1 MAKHQHGKS
10 HGAARSVSINLDNV
24 RIGGNYAALL
34 RAGNQDKS
42 NVALT
47 NKPNPELEPAHIAP
61 ERVAFVEKL
70 KRWMREPNW
79 CAGYSWLMLRESY
92 EVYEREDGLTQDE
105 YYEIAKVAINTG
117 PEQMN
122 RLRKDK
128 VSDVRYFELC
138 KIMASHGIFDNVS
151 VDFEK
156 LNNGTPNG
164 TYKIA
169 NFVIDSFYKAEH
181 EYQIQ
186 NAACGLRRGAKYQ
199 DYMSE
204 RDAAQLLF
212 YMWLIVHNGLF
223 TRVSDKDI
231 TEFVD
236 KGLVTPMDADRY
248 IVKLTQNVAKSPCTG
263 LIKSVRLGEGLH
275 VPEFCRKAQSR
286 VLNIYDDVIEREK
299 KRGK

>member
-1 MAKHQHGKS
+1 MAKRKNYNTPRNITVDLNH
-10 HGAARSVSINLDNV
+10 V
-24 RIGGNYAALL
+24 RISGPYAEMM
-34 RAGNQDKS
+34 RARNQDKS
-42 NVALT
+42 NAALVT
-47 NKPNPELEPAHIAP
+47 KPNSELEPAHIAP
-61 ERVAFVEKL
+61 NRMEYVEKW
-70 KRWMREPNW
+70 KYWMQEPRW
-79 CAGYSWLMLRESY
+79 CAGYSWLLLRENY
-92 EVYEREDGLTQDE
+92 ELYEKEEGLTKDE

-181 EYQIQ
+181 ECQIQ
-186 NAACGLRRGAKYQ
+186 NAARGLRRGAKYQ

-212 YMWLIVHNGLF
+212 YMWLIVHNELLVGV
-223 TRVSDKDI
+223 RDKEI
-231 TEFVD
+231 TEFVE
-236 KGLVTPMDADRY
+236 KGLVIPMDADRY
-248 IVKLTQNVAKSPCTG
+248 LVKFTQNSKNNPCTG
-263 LIKSVRLGEGLH
+263 LLKSIRLGQSKN
-275 VPEFCRKAQSR
+275 VPEFCKKAQSR
-286 VLNIYDDVIEREK
+286 VLDIYDEVIKREK
-299 KRGK
+299 AAGK

>member
-24 RIGGNYAALL
+24 RIGGNYAALQ
-34 RAGNQDKS
+34 RAN
-42 NVALT
+42 
-47 NKPNPELEPAHIAP
+47 NPTQNDAQLARPVLECEPAHIAP
-61 ERVAFVEKL
+61 ERREYVEKW
-70 KRWMREPNW
+70 KYWMQEPRW
-79 CAGYSWLMLRESY
+79 CAGYSWLLLRENY
-92 EVYEREDGLTQDE
+92 ELYEKEEGLTRDE

-181 EYQIQ
+181 ECQIQ
-186 NAACGLRRGAKYQ
+186 NAACSLRRGAKYQ

-248 IVKLTQNVAKSPCTG
+248 IVKLTQNAKKNPCTG
-263 LIKSVRLGEGLH
+263 LLKSIRLGQSKN
-275 VPEFCRKAQSR
+275 VPEFCKKAQSR

>member
-1 MAKHQHGKS
+1 MAKRSKS
-10 HGAARSVSINLDNV
+10 YNGARPIKIDLSRV
-24 RIGGNYAALL
+24 RIGGNYAALR
-34 RAGNQDKS
+34 RANNQDKS
-42 NVALT
+42 NT
-47 NKPNPELEPAHIAP
+47 NPELEPAHIAP
-61 ERVAFVEKL
+61 ERREYVEKW
-70 KRWMREPNW
+70 KYWMQEPRW
-79 CAGYSWLMLRESY
+79 CAGYSWLLLHENY
-92 EVYEREDGLTQDE
+92 ELYEKEEGLTRDE

-117 PEQMN
+117 PNQMN

-181 EYQIQ
+181 ECQIQ

-248 IVKLTQNVAKSPCTG
+248 IVKLTQNAAKSPCTG
-263 LIKSVRLGEGLH
+263 LIKSVRLGQGLQ
-275 VPEFCRKAQSR
+275 VPEFCKKAQDK
-286 VLNIYDDVIEREK
+286 VLNIYDALVEEK
-299 KRGK
+299 SNMFDFTR

>member
-1 MAKHQHGKS
+1 MAKRSKS
-10 HGAARSVSINLDNV
+10 YNVARPINIDLSRV
-24 RIGGNYAALL
+24 RIGGNYAALQ
-34 RAGNQDKS
+34 RANNQDKS
-42 NVALT
+42 
-47 NKPNPELEPAHIAP
+47 KSNPELEPAHIAS
-61 ERVAFVEKL
+61 ERREYVEKI
-70 KRWMREPNW
+70 KNWMREPNW
-79 CAGYSWLMLRESY
+79 CAGYSWLMLREHY
-92 EVYEREDGLTQDE
+92 DAYGLTPDE
-105 YYEIAKVAINTG
+105 YYEVAKVAINTD
-117 PEQMN
+117 PHQMN

-181 EYQIQ
+181 ECQIQ

-248 IVKLTQNVAKSPCTG
+248 IVKLTQNAAKSPCTG
-263 LIKSVRLGEGLH
+263 LIKSVRLGQGLQ
-275 VPEFCRKAQSR
+275 VPEFCKKAQDK
-286 VLNIYDDVIEREK
+286 VLNIYDALVEK
-299 KRGK
+299 KSNMFDFTR